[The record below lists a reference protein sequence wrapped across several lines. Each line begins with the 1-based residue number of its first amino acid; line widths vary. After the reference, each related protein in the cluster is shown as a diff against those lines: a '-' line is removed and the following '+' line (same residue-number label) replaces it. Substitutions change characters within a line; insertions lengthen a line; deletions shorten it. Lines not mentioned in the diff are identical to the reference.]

1 MNMAY
6 QALYR
11 TYRPTDFNEMVGQKH
26 ILRTLQNAVKS
37 NKIAH
42 AYLFTG
48 PRGTGKTSV
57 ARIMAKAV
65 NCTGHDQ
72 HTIPCNQCENCI
84 AIQKG
89 THPDIIEIDAASNNG
104 VDEVRDLIE
113 KVKYAPNFGRYKVY
127 IIDEVHMMSA
137 GAFNALLKTLE
148 EPPEHVLFIL
158 ATTEPHKILPTII
171 SRCQRF
177 DLSKFPDH
185 EIQTILRQVIEKEN
199 LFCDEET
206 IRLISSLADGGMRDA
221 LSILD
226 QCIAYAGSNIS
237 INTINEVYGITTIE
251 EKLKLLAYVSKKDTK
266 GLLDQL
272 HRFFDQGIDVKRL
285 CLNLME
291 LMKESIIYQLTGSA
305 DLLDQLKQEEAE
317 LLTEL
322 FSQKMRFSM
331 IEILMECQE
340 KFKFASN
347 LASYFELAL
356 LKMIAYEEPVM
367 VLQQQR
373 HEPAAVS
380 APRNQAATPVAPM
393 QTETAKSEPTKQIRE
408 IKQAEILNLLV
419 QGNIQDRKQVEHA
432 WQQLSE
438 YFLDDAYRTIARWL
452 SDSVVVASNE
462 GFVLVKTKRQMQAD
476 LMNDEMQEQPMIQ
489 LMGKLLA
496 TGRKV
501 FAVSERQAEEA
512 IKKFVELKNQNALP
526 LPTPIELPAVIV
538 TEVKEETTKDVEQK
552 LQQICGNILEIVED

>member
-199 LFCDEET
+199 LTCDEET

-237 INTINEVYGITTIE
+237 IDTINEIYGITTVE

-291 LMKESIIYQLTGSA
+291 LVKESIIYQLTGSA
-305 DLLDQLKQEEAE
+305 ELLDQLKQDEAE
-317 LLTEL
+317 SLTEL
-322 FSQKMRFSM
+322 FPQKMRFAM
-331 IEILMECQE
+331 IETLMECQE

-356 LKMIAYEEPVM
+356 LKMIAYEEPV
-367 VLQQQR
+367 VILSQQR
-373 HEPAAVS
+373 HEPATVS
-380 APRNQAATPVAPM
+380 VPRNHAPIAPL
-393 QTETAKSEPTKQIRE
+393 QTEPAKSEPVKQAKE

-419 QGNIQDRKQVEHA
+419 QGNIQDRKQVEYA

-462 GFVLVKTKRQMQAD
+462 SFVLVKTKRQMQAD
-476 LMNDEMQEQPMIQ
+476 LMNDELQEQSMIQ
-489 LMGKLLA
+489 LMGKLLPA
-496 TGRKV
+496 GRKV
-501 FAVSERQAEEA
+501 FAISERQADEA

-526 LPTPIELPAVIV
+526 APIPIELPAEIVPEVI
-538 TEVKEETTKDVEQK
+538 EETTTDVEQR

>member
-26 ILRTLQNAVKS
+26 ILRTLQNAVKV

-57 ARIMAKAV
+57 ARILAKAV
-65 NCTGHDQ
+65 NCTSNDKDA
-72 HTIPCNQCENCI
+72 IPCNQCENCI

-113 KVKYAPNFGRYKVY
+113 KVKYAPNFGRFKVY

-185 EIQTILRQVIEKEN
+185 EIQTILRQVIYKEQVT
-199 LFCDEET
+199 CDEET

-226 QCIAYAGSNIS
+226 QCIAYAGDKIS
-237 INTINEVYGITTIE
+237 IETINEIYGITTVE
-251 EKLKLLAYVSKKDTK
+251 EKIKLLEFISKKDTK

-272 HRFFDQGIDVKRL
+272 HRFLDQGIDVKRL

-291 LMKESIIYQLTGSA
+291 LIKESIIYQLTDSA
-305 DLLDQLKQEEAE
+305 TLLDQLNQEEAE
-317 LLTEL
+317 HLITL
-322 FSQKMRFSM
+322 FTQKVRFSM
-331 IEILMECQE
+331 IEALMECQE

-356 LKMIAYEEPVM
+356 LKMIAYEEPAAIM
-367 VLQQQR
+367 QQPKAETQ
-373 HEPAAVS
+373 VS
-380 APRNQAATPVAPM
+380 FAPQNSTAMTPSA
-393 QTETAKSEPTKQIRE
+393 AKSVDSQKEPIKQARE
-408 IKQAEILNLLV
+408 IKQSEILNLLV
-419 QGNIQDRKQVEHA
+419 QGNVNDRKQVEQA
-432 WQQLSE
+432 WTLLSD
-438 YFLDDAYRTIARWL
+438 YFLDDTYRTIAKWL
-452 SDSVVVASNE
+452 SDSIVVASNE
-462 GFVLVKTKRQMQAD
+462 RFVLVKTKRQMQAD
-476 LMNDEMQEQPMIQ
+476 LMNDDLHERQFIQ
-489 LMGKLLA
+489 LMGKLLQ

-501 FAVSERQAEEA
+501 FAISERKAEEA
-512 IKKFVELKNQNALP
+512 IKKFVELQKQNALP
-526 LPTPIELPAVIV
+526 APVQIEVPIE
-538 TEVKEETTKDVEQK
+538 EQKEAEEQTTMDVEQR